1 MGVHPVLFTAFGEP
15 IHAYV
20 AATVLGYA
28 LGVAIGFVLAV
39 KDGRDW
45 RDMLELGVV
54 VVLSAVLGAKV
65 FHVLF
70 ESAGHD
76 LGDGRIADGV
86 LDVLRVDPWHWARLF
101 EPGYV
106 FYGGVVFAIGM
117 GFVFVRRRELQDI
130 GSIGDYAAPG
140 LAIGIAVGRL
150 GCLLAGCCYGSPTDL
165 PWAVH
170 FPASHATHGA
180 GVHPVQL
187 YDVAYGLI
195 ASAALV
201 WWWPR
206 RRFGGESFA
215 ALIAS
220 YAVWRFLSELFRA
233 DADRG
238 VWLSGHLSTSQ
249 IVSLVVLPVTVFFWA
264 RATRMAKQGKLR
276 DLRAP
281 LDEAPP
287 MKSPVAVSGP

>member
-1 MGVHPVLFTAFGEP
+1 MLFTAFGEP

-20 AATVLGYA
+20 AATVAGYA
-28 LGVAIGFVLAV
+28 LGVAIGFWLAL

-45 RDMLELGVV
+45 RDMLELAVV
-54 VVLSAVLGAKV
+54 IVLSAVLGAKV

-76 LGDGRIADGV
+76 LGDGRIASGV
-86 LDVLRVDPWHWARLF
+86 VDVLRVDPWHWARLF

-117 GFVFVRRRELQDI
+117 GFVFVVRRGLKDV
-130 GSIGDYAAPG
+130 GSLGDYAAPG

-170 FPASHATHGA
+170 FPASHATHGI

-187 YDVAYGLI
+187 YDVAFGLI
-195 ASAALV
+195 AFAALA
-201 WWWPR
+201 WGYAR

-215 ALIAS
+215 ALIAG
-220 YAVWRFLSELFRA
+220 YAVWRFVTELFRA

-238 VWLSGHLSTSQ
+238 VWLAGSLSTSQ
-249 IVSLVVLPVTVFFWA
+249 IVSLVVLPVTLFFWA
-264 RATRMAKQGKLR
+264 RAARMAKQGKLR
-276 DLRAP
+276 DLSTP
-281 LDEAPP
+281 LDEAAPGA
-287 MKSPVAVSGP
+287 SPTASPAVVSDP